1 MAELAQVAEI
11 IAQEIDIPANDIK
24 PETTLEQLGVDS
36 LEFMDL
42 LLTIEEKCGQVP
54 SQRIAHI
61 NTVGDLL
68 AELP

>member
-1 MAELAQVAEI
+1 MAKLAQVAEI
-11 IAQEIDIPANDIK
+11 ISQETDVPAETIK
-24 PETTLEQLGVDS
+24 PETTIEDLGVDS

-42 LLTIEEKCGQVP
+42 LLVIEDKCGQVP

-68 AELP
+68 AEIP